1 MQKNNFLNT
10 NIKSSHSRVL
20 LSGIF
25 HARSYQIGKTLINK
39 QQVRGRSPITTF
51 GDDGLYVYNGNGAR
65 VEDPGVR
72 AALASSGMTLYDS
85 GFTLIEL
92 LVVVLIIGILAAVA
106 VPQYKLAVV
115 KAQVG
120 SILDLSK
127 SLEKAQ
133 ITYHLA
139 NGKYAGPISSLDID
153 MPAGC
158 TRIADAYAD
167 EQRGDVFACEPFLID
182 NDATET
188 AISVNYCPRHT
199 SSFNDCEKY
208 RDFKIKIFIGNRT
221 QCLSYNNSDLGRK
234 ICANAPWAN

>member
-106 VPQYKLAVV
+106 LPQYKLAVV

-139 NGKYAGPISSLDID
+139 NGKYAGQISSLDID

-158 TRIADAYAD
+158 TPFAYYAD
-167 EQRGDVFACEPFLID
+167 EQAGEVFACESFLID
-182 NDATET
+182 NDATESS
-188 AISVNYCPRHT
+188 ISVNYCPRHT
-199 SSFNDCEKY
+199 SSLSDCIKY
-208 RDFKIKIFIGNRT
+208 RDFKIKIYLGNKT
-221 QCLSYNNSDLGRK
+221 SCLSYHDSDLGRK